1 MPVKLLELLGEN
13 RVAPFQMDDSLPNAS
28 QRQLAPGDLNR
39 QFLACFGPFASDT
52 SDFFGAGTFTAQQFE
67 RSSNL
72 CEFKIGGG
80 GTDNHGVARAA
91 EFELLAL
98 RAVLCGFQL
107 SAERQVKNR
116 LRVRQAED
124 GWSLAADS

>member
-1 MPVKLLELLGEN
+1 
-13 RVAPFQMDDSLPNAS
+13 MDDSLANPS
-28 QRQLAPGDLNR
+28 QRQLAPGNLNR
-39 QFLACFGPFASDT
+39 QFLACLGAFAGDT
-52 SDFFGAGTFTAQQFE
+52 SDFFSAGTFTAQQFE
-67 RSSNL
+67 RSSDL
-72 CEFKIGGG
+72 CEFKVGGG
-80 GTDNHGVARAA
+80 SADNHGVARAF

-124 GWSLAADS
+124 GWSLAADSCRKAT